1 MAKWL
6 KRRGKWIY
14 QHSVPGQLSHVR
26 RTYSAYRRGEKAKAG
41 RMARTGFR
49 RTSENI
55 AMGAAIYGVNVP
67 HGKHGLTLLQKGAY
81 WSSKAPFKRT
91 RRALGWYEKGAYLY
105 GAAQVIRRNRKDII
119 SKSRGSKKTPV
130 SKSYQ
135 QKRTSKTPPRHKKG
149 RRATKRRVVRR
160 RGKRCPR
167 GYRFDPR
174 RRMCVRVKR

>member
-55 AMGAAIYGVNVP
+55 AMGASIYGAAVP
-67 HGKHGLTLLQKGAY
+67 IRGASMLQRAAY

-91 RRALGWYEKGAYLY
+91 RTAVGWYRRGSYVY
-105 GAAQVIRRNRKDII
+105 GAAQAIRRGRKSD

-135 QKRTSKTPPRHKKG
+135 QKRKSKAPPWQQKG
-149 RRATKRRVVRR
+149 RRSRSKSVLRR
-160 RGKRCPR
+160 RGKRCPN
-167 GYRFDPR
+167 GYRYDPR
-174 RRMCVRVKR
+174 RRMCVRVRK